1 MLTDDFMVREL
12 VGFVISVFMDKSI
25 SVLVPFR
32 TKESTYHS
40 DMVTSKILLV
50 HDERE
55 EAEIGDCVL
64 IEAVR
69 KYSKKK
75 NWRLVKML
83 PLS

>member
-1 MLTDDFMVREL
+1 MVREL

-32 TKESTYHS
+32 TKESTYQS
-40 DMVTSKILLV
+40 DMVTSKIILV
-50 HDERE
+50 HDERG

-69 KYSKKK
+69 KYSKNK